1 MDSTTARK
9 LIAEIGPQ
17 VVGAK
22 VADVRAPGADCLLLE
37 LSGERR
43 LFLGAVTLKAL
54 PILFLLDDSTLVP
67 APGRAGLPPFASHL
81 RGSTVVS
88 LAPLDDRPGAV
99 AHLRWTSQAGRT
111 IERRLI
117 IDLGRNP
124 SLSLTDARAEEASAA
139 PETAATAPTVV
150 RWHDDRGRSHARLSS
165 EDRNEPAEET
175 RTFESLNA
183 AACHMFT
190 ELWPDLDLTRRR
202 DALERIVGRRLK
214 RTRRAMDKVQ
224 IEIDDSENADLY
236 RHMGQ
241 LLLTRQAEIGRGKT
255 SVTLMDYDGE
265 TPVVIELDAR
275 LGPQQNAETL
285 FRRARKAER
294 RSERAPVRMGELEE
308 KASEFQKVAESLAG
322 ASPDEIGVLEE
333 RFLPG
338 APKVPDRKAPKER
351 VRFRTYRISGGWEVL
366 VGKSNQD
373 NDLLTHKMARPDDL
387 WFHARQ
393 VAGSHVVLRKSGQK
407 AEPDKQAIL
416 EAAAIAA
423 FHSKA
428 GKSSKVSV
436 CYTEKRHVRK
446 VRGGKPGL
454 AAVAREKVV
463 MVRPKLPES

>member
-1 MDSTTARK
+1 MDSTTARN
-9 LIAEIGPQ
+9 LIAEIGPR
-17 VVGAK
+17 VAGAK
-22 VADVRAPGADCLLLE
+22 ITAVRAPGADCLILE

-43 LFLGAVTLKAL
+43 LFFGAVTLKAL
-54 PILFLLDDSTLVP
+54 PILFLLDDPTLLP
-67 APGRAGLPPFASHL
+67 AQGRADVPPFASQL

-111 IERRLI
+111 IERRLT

-124 SLSLTDARAEEASAA
+124 SLSLTDARADEAAA
-139 PETAATAPTVV
+139 ATEAVATAPTVA
-150 RWHDDRGRSHARLSS
+150 RWHDDRGRPHARLSS
-165 EDRNEPAEET
+165 ENRNEPAEET
-175 RTFESLNA
+175 HRFESLNT
-183 AACHMFT
+183 AACFMFT
-190 ELWPDLDLTRRR
+190 ELWPELNTARRR
-202 DALERIVGRRLK
+202 DALERVVGRRLK

-224 IEIDDSENADLY
+224 IEIDDSENADQY

-265 TPVVIELDAR
+265 TPVVIELDPR

-294 RSERAPVRMGELEE
+294 RNERAPVRLGELEE
-308 KASEFQKVAESLAG
+308 KACDLEKVAESLAG
-322 ASPDEIGVLEE
+322 ASPDEIDALEK
-333 RFLPG
+333 RFLSTRP
-338 APKVPDRKAPKER
+338 VVSDRKAPKER
-351 VRFRTYRISGGWEVL
+351 VRFRTYKISGGWEVL